1 MKKIKLFKNFLS
13 IKKVLYSFQ
22 LTKTDVNLFFST
34 EWFLIV
40 NHFYINFSLSNNNFI
55 LNNRI
60 DFVQIFILFRVNYV

>member
-1 MKKIKLFKNFLS
+1 MKKIKLFKIFLS